1 MFRIKYI
8 LLYLFLIVHFK
19 AIHARE
25 MDSLTLF
32 KSLNQA
38 TTNQQKIDANIK
50 LARYFLAVNVP
61 RSFTYSNKAKSLAQ
75 NSNNDAG
82 IGDAFLVEGEANF
95 LLGNNEE
102 AGNNFTEAL
111 SRFDKEKNPISV
123 AEAYEGLGKV
133 AYKSDDLTAALTHF
147 SEALKIFEKHNFKDG
162 LAGVYI
168 NLGLLYEDTGNQNQA
183 LDFYKKAL
191 KIAEEN
197 HDIVSESSCYTNI
210 GNIYTT
216 QKKFDLAIQ
225 SLEKSLELKR
235 EIGNKKGEGTSLNN
249 LGATY
254 YEMGNLDKALEYFQ
268 SAYDLYMTIDDKKSS
283 FPACNNIGSIYYD
296 IKNYSKALLYYDRAY
311 ALAQELNSL
320 PKKILSLENLTML
333 HRDMGNMSQAV
344 DYSVLCWQLKDTL
357 YNHEQAEIN
366 AEMQTKFA
374 SEKKQQENEILNL
387 QVKSESFM
395 KMIFIVAAGLML
407 VIVFFIFR
415 GLRQKQ
421 KVNRAL
427 EEKNKIIEDQKY
439 TVEKQKQIV
448 EEQNKDITDSI
459 KYAERIQQAIL
470 PPDQLWFSLLPQSFV
485 FYKPKD
491 ILSGDFYWIEKK
503 NDLIFVAAADCT
515 GHGVP
520 GALIS
525 IVNYNLLNKA
535 VLEKD
540 LNDPAD
546 ILNYVNNQLTIALHQ
561 SFQES
566 SVKDG
571 MDISLCVINTK
582 TLKMT
587 FAGANNPAYL
597 IKHNELSQL
606 NANKFPVGSFVE
618 EKIDSFTSQSV
629 QLQKGD
635 LVYLFSDGYAD
646 QFGGK
651 DGKKFKYK
659 QFKDTLLEIHQM
671 EMYDQQKLLMDRF
684 IAWKNNLEQVDDV
697 LVIGIRI

>member
-1 MFRIKYI
+1 MIRTKHI
-8 LLYLFLIVHFK
+8 LFYLLLSVHFNV
-19 AIHARE
+19 AFARE
-25 MDSLTLF
+25 MDSLSLF
-32 KSLNQA
+32 KDLNRA
-38 TTNQQKIDANIK
+38 TTNQQKIDGNIK

-61 RSFTYSNKAKSLAQ
+61 RSFTYSNKAKALAQ

-82 IGDAFLVEGEANF
+82 IADAFCVEGEANF
-95 LLGNNEE
+95 LLGNYEE

-111 SRFDKEKNPISV
+111 SRYDKEKSPV
-123 AEAYEGLGKV
+123 GLAEAYEGLGKV
-133 AYKSDDLTAALTHF
+133 AYKLDDLRAALTHF
-147 SEALKIFEKHNFKDG
+147 TEALKIFEKHNFKDG

-183 LDFYKKAL
+183 LEFYKKAL

-197 HDIVSESSCYTNI
+197 HDVVSESSCYTNI

-254 YEMGNLDKALEYFQ
+254 YEMGKLDKALEYFQ
-268 SAYDLYMTIDDKKSS
+268 SAYDLYIEIDDKKSS

-296 IKNYSKALLYYDRAY
+296 KKNYSKALIYYDRAY
-311 ALAQELNSL
+311 ELAQELNSL

-395 KMIFIVAAGLML
+395 KMIFIAAAGLLL
-407 VIVFFIFR
+407 VIAFFIFR

-421 KVNRAL
+421 KVNLAL

-470 PPDQLWFSLLPQSFV
+470 PPDQLSFSLLPQSFV
-485 FYKPKD
+485 YYKPKD
-491 ILSGDFYWIEKK
+491 ILSGDFYWIEKR

-571 MDISLCVINTK
+571 MDISLCIINTK
-582 TLKMT
+582 TLTMT
-587 FAGANNPAYL
+587 FAGANNPIY
-597 IKHNELSQL
+597 IIQHNELLQL

-618 EKIDSFTSQSV
+618 EKINSFTSQSV

-651 DGKKFKYK
+651 EGKKFKYK
-659 QFKDTLLEIHQM
+659 QFKESLFEIHQM
-671 EMYDQQKLLMDRF
+671 EMSDQQKLLIDKF
-684 IAWKNNLEQVDDV
+684 NAWKSNLEQVDDV